1 MGAGGRWA
9 AVAAALPHA
18 ERKVR
23 ELPFWKALA
32 EAWGWR
38 RVADAGCGAGFHLSL
53 LRELGIGA
61 AGFDLTLAA
70 LPASA
75 RGAVSVGDVLAP
87 PFRSGAFDAVLCLGN
102 TIALL
107 PSRALQREG
116 LAALAG
122 LIRPGGVIVL
132 QGEDVGALVAAGPV
146 VRTRRLN
153 EAAVHVRV
161 FERAGRRVRMLAG
174 VARNGVDAPLATA
187 WLLPTSPAVVERMAR
202 GLGLVPVAL
211 PAPPPPG
218 GSGWWA
224 AFSAPSP

>member
-1 MGAGGRWA
+1 VGAGGRWA
-9 AVAAALPHA
+9 AAAAALPQA
-18 ERKVR
+18 ERKMR

-61 AGFDLTLAA
+61 AGFDLALAA

-75 RGAVSVGDVLAP
+75 RGAVSAGDVLAP

-116 LAALAG
+116 VAALAV
-122 LIRPGGVIVL
+122 LVRPGGVIVL
-132 QGEDVGALVAAGPV
+132 QGEDVGALIARGPV
-146 VRTRRLN
+146 VRTRRLD
-153 EAAVHVRV
+153 EATVHVRV

-174 VARNGVDAPLATA
+174 VARERGDATLEEA
-187 WLLPTSPAVVERMAR
+187 WLLPTSPTTLTRMAR
-202 GLGLVPVAL
+202 GLVPVAL
-211 PAPPPPG
+211 PVPPPPG